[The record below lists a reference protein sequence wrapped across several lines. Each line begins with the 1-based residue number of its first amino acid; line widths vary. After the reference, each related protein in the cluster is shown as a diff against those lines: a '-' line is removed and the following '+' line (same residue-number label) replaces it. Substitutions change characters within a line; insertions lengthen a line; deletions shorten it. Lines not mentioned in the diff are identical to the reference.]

1 VFVLEPSPWK
11 GVAGVEDAR
20 RRRRHGIQVDDV
32 VIGQDDG
39 NVVCGQRYGV
49 VHGDEPSVVYAFRT
63 DDRVMHRDVAPRP
76 DNRPTTS
83 HAGDSRPSQTFALYA
98 TPTMR
103 TREL

>member
-1 VFVLEPSPWK
+1 
-11 GVAGVEDAR
+11 
-20 RRRRHGIQVDDV
+20 
-32 VIGQDDG
+32 
-39 NVVCGQRYGV
+39 
-49 VHGDEPSVVYAFRT
+49 VYAFRT

-76 DNRPTTS
+76 DNSSTTS